1 MDRPDIV
8 ARVFHMKQ
16 RQLLE
21 EIRDK
26 GNHPGWFGRY
36 MAVTWT
42 IEYQK
47 RGLPH
52 MHLLVWLVKDQ
63 AFLTPDLV
71 DEWIH
76 AEFPTQYDDPINQ
89 RAGWSRGT
97 CTMGVW

>member
-8 ARVFHMKQ
+8 ARVFHVKQ

-21 EIRDK
+21 EVRGN
-26 GNHPGWFGRY
+26 GNHLGCFGRC

-52 MHLLVWLVKDQ
+52 MHLLVWLAKGL
-63 AFLTPDLV
+63 AYMTPDLV
-71 DEWIH
+71 NE
-76 AEFPTQYDDPINQ
+76 
-89 RAGWSRGT
+89 
-97 CTMGVW
+97 